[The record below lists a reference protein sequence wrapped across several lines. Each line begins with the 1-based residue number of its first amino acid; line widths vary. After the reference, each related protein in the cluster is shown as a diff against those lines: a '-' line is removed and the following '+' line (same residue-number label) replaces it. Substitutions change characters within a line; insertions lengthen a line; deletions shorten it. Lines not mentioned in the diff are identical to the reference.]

1 MSNDD
6 KAKLKTLLEYW
17 LEHNREHSEEF
28 KEWVE
33 KARQM
38 GEAEVAGEIAQV
50 VENMEKVNE
59 ILSKTLKR
67 LEEA

>member
-33 KARQM
+33 KSRQM
-38 GEAEVAGEIAQV
+38 GEAEVAGEIARV